1 MAEGF
6 QHFLNSAGKFP
17 LLSHEQELMLGRQV
31 QAWIELRDLD
41 NLTPQ
46 QKRTCR
52 MGKRAY
58 DKFFK
63 SNLRLVVSVS
73 KKYARMCN
81 FLTVD
86 DLIQEG
92 CLGLGRAIEKFD
104 PTRGYK
110 FSTYAYWWIRQGIT
124 RAQTQ
129 QDSHIRLPGPCVDAL
144 RKVRKWIPSFV
155 AENKRFPTVEEMALH
170 AEITR
175 DSMRAY
181 LPHILGIQSLN
192 VNINNAENNGSALID
207 LIPSSMESPLEAVA
221 TSDAWEVVQAML
233 PKLTP
238 KQRFALSCHW
248 GLEGSPQMN
257 LREIGDELG
266 VSRESARG
274 HEMKAM
280 RRIRVLAGS
289 RVQGALVA

>member
-1 MAEGF
+1 
-6 QHFLNSAGKFP
+6 
-17 LLSHEQELMLGRQV
+17 MLGRQV
-31 QAWIELRDLD
+31 QAWIEIRDLD
-41 NLTPQ
+41 SLTPE

-63 SNLRLVVSVS
+63 SNLRLVVSVA
-73 KKYARMCN
+73 KKYARMTQ

-110 FSTYAYWWIRQGIT
+110 FSTYAYWWIRQGMT

-144 RKVRKWIPSFV
+144 RKVRRWIPGFV
-155 AENKRFPTVEEMALH
+155 AENKRFQPLRKWLNTQKLPAIQCGL
-170 AEITR
+170 T
-175 DSMRAY
+175 

-192 VNINNAENNGSALID
+192 VNVNNAEDNGSALID
-207 LIPSSMESPLEAVA
+207 LIPSPMESPLEAVA
-221 TSDAWEVVQAML
+221 TSDAWEVVQATL
-233 PKLTP
+233 PKLHT
-238 KQRFALSCHW
+238 KTEICTQLSL
-248 GLEGSPQMN
+248 GLGGFTTDEPEGN
-257 LREIGDELG
+257 R
-266 VSRESARG
+266 
-274 HEMKAM
+274 
-280 RRIRVLAGS
+280 
-289 RVQGALVA
+289 

>member
-1 MAEGF
+1 MAESF
-6 QHFLNSAGKFP
+6 QHFLNSAGKYP

-31 QAWIELRDLD
+31 QAWVQIRDLD
-41 NLTPQ
+41 TLTPEQ
-46 QKRTCR
+46 QRTCR
-52 MGKRAY
+52 AGKRAY

-63 SNLRLVVSVS
+63 SNLRLVVSVA
-73 KKYARMCN
+73 KKYARMTQ

-92 CLGLGRAIEKFD
+92 CIGLGRAIEKFD

-129 QDSHIRLPGPCVDAL
+129 TDSHIRLPGPCVDAL
-144 RKVRKWIPSFV
+144 RKVRSWIPKFV
-155 AENKRFPTVEEMALH
+155 AEHKRFPTVEEMASY
-170 AEITR
+170 ADITL

-192 VNINNAENNGSALID
+192 VNVNNAEDNGSALID
-207 LIPSSMESPLEAVA
+207 LIPSSMESPLDAVA
-221 TSDAWEVVQAML
+221 TSDAWEVVQALL

-257 LREIGDELG
+257 LREIGEELG

-280 RRIRVLAGS
+280 RRIRVLAAS
-289 RVQGALVA
+289 RVKEFLAA